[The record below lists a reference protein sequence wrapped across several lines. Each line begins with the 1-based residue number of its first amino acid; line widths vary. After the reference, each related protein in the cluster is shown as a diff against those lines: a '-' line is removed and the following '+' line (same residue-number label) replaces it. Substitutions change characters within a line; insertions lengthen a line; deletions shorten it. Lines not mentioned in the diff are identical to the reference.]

1 METTPTIPPLTFVI
15 ILSLAVLIAL
25 VAGYAVR
32 MFEEKTQNE
41 QPAAETETL
50 KEVLP
55 EEHVALRVTLDK
67 SLQWHLEVDGVRV
80 TPGEVTPEQ
89 RARLVNILIQ
99 IRPWVDAKN
108 TPVSA
113 PAPTISAPPPV
124 PAAASV
130 VAISPIPTE
139 KKDEDKSKM
148 RLDLGRG
155 FRSLMANDIKVIEN
169 TRPPSIVTLID
180 DFLQKRLAASPLA
193 GQEIHLEEGPRGE
206 VIVFVGKT
214 RYTGV
219 DEVADP
225 QIQALIRAAIKDW
238 EKMA

>member
-1 METTPTIPPLTFVI
+1 METTPAIPPLTFVI

-32 MFEEKTQNE
+32 MLEEKPQNE
-41 QPAAETETL
+41 LPAAEAETP

-67 SLQWHLEVDGVRV
+67 SLQWHVEVDGTRV
-80 TPGEVTPEQ
+80 LPAEVTPEQ
-89 RARLVNILIQ
+89 RARLVNILVQ
-99 IRPWVDAKN
+99 IRPWVDAKSA
-108 TPVSA
+108 PVSA
-113 PAPTISAPPPV
+113 PAPAVAAPPV
-124 PAAASV
+124 PAASSV
-130 VAISPIPTE
+130 VSISAIPTE
-139 KKDEDKSKM
+139 KKDEDKGKM

-225 QIQALIRAAIKDW
+225 QIQAMIRAAIKDW
-238 EKMA
+238 EKTA